1 MDALPPGMKQTYE
14 WENTYI
20 MEPKENE
27 RFIPNKVKAI
37 CERAMKAKL
46 EDQEYV
52 SEEETKQWV
61 LELCAEIKDGVREE
75 CNIPRHKIMVQVL
88 ISKNE
93 GQGIRVCSKG
103 LWDES
108 TDNWASYTYQSRF
121 LLGTAMVFGCYFDRT
136 VGLVFSDADID
147 IKSSVSFGSMSSA
160 GRSAVRPLPQFLFPE
175 VFTTDFTIHNLPYG
189 VFRAHGGKARIGT
202 AIGDK
207 ILDLSVLAERRRLP
221 QYFTHPTLNE
231 FMGMDKSEWSKVR
244 AKIQSFLSDDHPES
258 LKHDSALL
266 QEALVDM
273 SKVQMLLPCDI
284 GDYTDFYSSEEHATN
299 VGKMFRPNQDPLLP
313 NWKHLPV
320 GYHGRASSVV
330 VSGTPITRPCGQRKG
345 PNDPAPTFG
354 PSRRMDIELEMAFF
368 VGGKGTELGEPI
380 KLSEAGER
388 IFGVVLMNDWSSRDI
403 QQWEYVPLGPFL
415 GKNFGTT
422 ISPWIVTWEALQPFR
437 IPLTKEQIPRPLP
450 YLAHSEDSR
459 PQLDISLTVDLN
471 GERICKSNLKHMYW
485 SMEQQLSHHTVNG
498 CNVRPGDLMGSG
510 TISGPTPDS
519 FGSLLEL
526 SWAGQKKIKIGT
538 EERVFLEDND
548 EVTIRGHCEKDG
560 ISLGFGECSGMI
572 LPAKY

>member
-1 MDALPPGMKQTYE
+1 
-14 WENTYI
+14 
-20 MEPKENE
+20 
-27 RFIPNKVKAI
+27 
-37 CERAMKAKL
+37 
-46 EDQEYV
+46 
-52 SEEETKQWV
+52 
-61 LELCAEIKDGVREE
+61 
-75 CNIPRHKIMVQVL
+75 
-88 ISKNE
+88 
-93 GQGIRVCSKG
+93 
-103 LWDES
+103 
-108 TDNWASYTYQSRF
+108 
-121 LLGTAMVFGCYFDRT
+121 
-136 VGLVFSDADID
+136 
-147 IKSSVSFGSMSSA
+147 
-160 GRSAVRPLPQFLFPE
+160 
-175 VFTTDFTIHNLPYG
+175 
-189 VFRAHGGKARIGT
+189 
-202 AIGDK
+202 
-207 ILDLSVLAERRRLP
+207 
-221 QYFTHPTLNE
+221 
-231 FMGMDKSEWSKVR
+231 
-244 AKIQSFLSDDHPES
+244 
-258 LKHDSALL
+258 
-266 QEALVDM
+266 
-273 SKVQMLLPCDI
+273 
-284 GDYTDFYSSEEHATN
+284 
-299 VGKMFRPNQDPLLP
+299 
-313 NWKHLPV
+313 LPV

-354 PSRRMDIELEMAFF
+354 PSTRMDIELEMAFF

-459 PQLDISLTVDLN
+459 PQFDISLTVDLN

-485 SMEQQLSHHTVNG
+485 STEQQLTHHTVNG

-526 SWAGQKKIKIGT
+526 SWAGQKKINIGT

-548 EVTIRGHCEKDG
+548 EVTIRGYCEKDG
-560 ISLGFGECSGMI
+560 ISLGFGECKLLKDPAPEKINDFPRPAHGGLFLMSLVLLHRAKDVGRAMSGSAGLMSPLLGVRYKRDRGALQLRCDQCRYRVYRHAIPI
-572 LPAKY
+572 LAVDCTANPTHKQKLTKPPPRSLQFPEYLLPYISGEWQAV